1 MTKIALVK
9 VSCINDRLIPLGL
22 ACLQGY
28 LKQNSIPVKVFNFR
42 TTEYKLP
49 KAVFD
54 PLIQLNLTDFV
65 MNHQD
70 FPLLLPIANDI
81 LEGKI
86 PNLSEGFYPDLM
98 LDYANR
104 MFDTQEATH
113 TRFRATI
120 EYCKTTVF
128 ETLKSFSTV
137 AFSINYLNIPE
148 TVVTSCFLKLNNPDC
163 KIVWG
168 GPSITQ
174 SFETFKMF
182 LSKRVCDGLV
192 IGEGEQPLL
201 EISQGK
207 DFSKIKGVISL
218 DFKAN
223 KKICY
228 SPGVQ
233 LDLDSLPT
241 PDYTDIPLDT
251 YFNIASTY
259 RSRGC
264 TNRCKFCAEWKLF
277 GPRFRT
283 RSVEK
288 VVQDIETIVKKN
300 NPGFMLFGESLIND
314 DLDYFEQLCDA
325 LIDKNL
331 NIKFG
336 THFRANITPKL
347 AIKAKLAGF
356 EDAWVGF
363 EAFSDEDLKEM
374 NKGTSVHQNMETI
387 ENLTQAGVNV
397 IAMLVVGFSNLN
409 TELNNCESVIN
420 TIKHYSNQKRIT
432 ENGKQVPLPIQFRPA
447 PMYLVPSSFDYKEKI
462 ESATKPWGCKIITRR
477 NRDQIKNIEAEL
489 SEIPYSFKRPIP
501 NQKVVELI
509 RRIQETDRNAGFTI
523 GGAARYVID
532 YVMEERRQNRKARK
546 AQRIGVS
553 AQRFDI
559 IEKINTK

>member
-42 TTEYKLP
+42 TTEYALP
-49 KAVFD
+49 KVIFD
-54 PLIQLNLTDFV
+54 PLIQLSLTDFV

-86 PNLSEGFYPDLM
+86 PNLSEGFYPDLIR
-98 LDYANR
+98 DYANR
-104 MFDTQEATH
+104 MFDTPEATH
-113 TRFRATI
+113 KRFRATI

-128 ETLKSFSTV
+128 KVLKLFSTV

-148 TVVTSCFLKLNNPDC
+148 TVITSCFLKLNNPDC

-174 SFETFKMF
+174 SFEAFKMF
-182 LSKRVCDGLV
+182 LSKRGCNGLV

-207 DFSKIKGVISL
+207 DFSKIKGVMSLINGNKIS
-218 DFKAN
+218 
-223 KKICY
+223 Y
-228 SPGVQ
+228 SPGIQ

-241 PDYTDIPLDT
+241 PDYTDIPLNT
-251 YFNIASTY
+251 YYQIASTY

-277 GPRFRT
+277 GPRLRI

-288 VVQDIETIVKKN
+288 VIRDVETIVQNHK
-300 NPGFMLFGESLIND
+300 PGYMLFGESLIND
-314 DLDYFEQLCDA
+314 DLNYFERLCDA
-325 LIDKNL
+325 LIEKNL
-331 NIKFG
+331 GIKFG
-336 THFRANITPKL
+336 THFRASITQEL
-347 AIKAKLAGF
+347 AKKAKLAGF

-363 EAFSDEDLKEM
+363 EAFSDDDLNNM

-397 IAMLVVGFSNLN
+397 IAMLVVGFSELR
-409 TELNNCESVIN
+409 TELKNCENAVK
-420 TIKHYSNQKRIT
+420 TIEYYSNKKHKT
-432 ENGKQVPLPIQFRPA
+432 KNGNQIPLPIQFRPA
-447 PMYLVPSSFDYKEKI
+447 PMYLVPGSLDYQKKI
-462 ESATKPWGCKIITRR
+462 GSDTKPWKCNLVSRQ
-477 NRDQIKNIEAEL
+477 NREEIKNLEREL
-489 SEIPYSFKRPIP
+489 STIPYTFERPVP
-501 NQKVVELI
+501 NHEVAQLI
-509 RRIQETDRNAGFTI
+509 RLIQDADRKAGFTI
-523 GGAARYVID
+523 GGVTKYVVN
-532 YVMEERRQNRKARK
+532 YTMEGRRKNRIARK

-553 AQRFDI
+553 AQRFNDLR
-559 IEKINTK
+559 KINVKEL

>member
-28 LKQNSIPVKVFNFR
+28 LKQHTTPVKVFNFR
-42 TTEYKLP
+42 TTDYTLP
-49 KAVFD
+49 KVVYD
-54 PLIQLNLTDFV
+54 PLIQLNLTNFIV
-65 MNHQD
+65 NHQD
-70 FPLLLPIANDI
+70 LPLLIPIANDI
-81 LEGKI
+81 LNNWEV
-86 PNLSEGFYPDLM
+86 NFSEGVY
-98 LDYANR
+98 LDILSDYSSR
-104 MFDTQEATH
+104 MFENPETSKK
-113 TRFRATI
+113 RFQAMI
-120 EYCKTTVF
+120 DYCKNTVLESLKEF
-128 ETLKSFSTV
+128 HTLGFSL
-137 AFSINYLNIPE
+137 NYLNVSE
-148 TVVTSCFLKLNNPDC
+148 TVISSCYLKQINPDC

-174 SFETFKMF
+174 SFEAFKMF

-207 DFSKIKGVISL
+207 DFSKIKGVMGL
-218 DFKAN
+218 DGCN
-223 KKICY
+223 KICY
-228 SPGVQ
+228 SPGIQ

-241 PDYTDIPLDT
+241 PDYSDIPLDS

-288 VVQDIETIVKKN
+288 VVQDVEIIVKN
-300 NPGFMLFGESLIND
+300 SNPGFMLFGESLIND
-314 DLDYFEQLCDA
+314 DLDYFEELCDA

-331 NIKFG
+331 DIKFG
-336 THFRANITPKL
+336 THFRANITPEL
-347 AIKAKLAGF
+347 AKKAKLAGF

-397 IAMLVVGFSNLN
+397 IAMLVVGFSDID
-409 TELNNCESVIN
+409 TELKNCENVVSA
-420 TIKHYSNQKRIT
+420 IKHYSNRKSII
-432 ENGKQVPLPIQFRPA
+432 EGGSQVPLPIQFRPA
-447 PMYLVPSSFDYKEKI
+447 PIYLVPSSFDYKEKI
-462 ESATKPWGCKIITRR
+462 DSDTKPWKCKTVSRQ
-477 NRDQIKNIEAEL
+477 NTDEIENLEQNLIA
-489 SEIPYSFKRPIP
+489 IPYTFERPIP
-501 NQKVVELI
+501 NQKVAQLI
-509 RRIQETDRNAGFTI
+509 RLIQDADRKAGFTI
-523 GGAARYVID
+523 GGVTKYVID
-532 YVMEERRQNRKARK
+532 YTMEERRQNRKARK

-553 AQRFDI
+553 AQRYNSREDL
-559 IEKINTK
+559 ELKT